1 MQTADR
7 SGPIIEPGTKVGT
20 VDRAG
25 HLGKVKQR
33 VRARSHNMAMELKS
47 CIGELPTALTMQRAF
62 REFDEDGN
70 GTLELRELLFGMRRL
85 GVDVDD
91 EALQSMFSVLDSDG
105 DGHVQYAEF
114 AQWFGAGPPPA
125 PPPLEAHAHAEQI
138 AAAGGAMGGELQQ
151 EIEIAAVQK
160 EHKSFLQSIE
170 RPGGKLKPVPATR
183 DKSAPVL
190 GGAGV
195 KYNISESADP
205 RGEVLKV
212 VQHFP
217 EAISYMETVSDLPCN
232 VRREGGQSLVIGG
245 SSLVILEG
253 KACNPL

>member
-62 REFDEDGN
+62 REFDENGN
-70 GTLELRELLFGMRRL
+70 GTLELAELQFGMRRL

-151 EIEIAAVQK
+151 EIEIAADKVKIEIDVFSSFCKRGAHVPGLVIMRGRQTLPAHRLGCVLFRGPRFVQPDAY
-160 EHKSFLQSIE
+160 EPL
-170 RPGGKLKPVPATR
+170 RATR
-183 DKSAPVL
+183 
-190 GGAGV
+190 
-195 KYNISESADP
+195 
-205 RGEVLKV
+205 
-212 VQHFP
+212 
-217 EAISYMETVSDLPCN
+217 T
-232 VRREGGQSLVIGG
+232 
-245 SSLVILEG
+245 
-253 KACNPL
+253 ACGHPTSNNRTW